1 MSMGLYQRYNKVYQR
16 YKKQFKSG
24 FIFETQQP
32 VQDPQAAGFSV
43 ILTKI
48 YKFSDIKK
56 SPGVRLQGHQHC
68 HDIGIRSGKHYYKKA
83 KNRARRMQ
91 IRRVDMLLDSL
102 KTGTAV

>member
-1 MSMGLYQRYNKVYQR
+1 M
-16 YKKQFKSG
+16 
-24 FIFETQQP
+24 
-32 VQDPQAAGFSV
+32 
-43 ILTKI
+43 
-48 YKFSDIKK
+48 
-56 SPGVRLQGHQHC
+56 QGHPHC